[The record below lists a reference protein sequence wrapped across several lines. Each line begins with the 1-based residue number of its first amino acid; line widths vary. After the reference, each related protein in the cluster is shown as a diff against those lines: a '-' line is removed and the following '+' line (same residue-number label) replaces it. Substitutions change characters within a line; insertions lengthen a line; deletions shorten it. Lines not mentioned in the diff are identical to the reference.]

1 MDMKERMFNNKL
13 LHSFTFMPSRIV
25 HPKVDGL
32 SFEAI
37 NNLPQNLNKPIG
49 IAADPLRDSMRSLD
63 EIHPSKDIQSLLM
76 LTPGI
81 YKRSTPPSSP
91 IFSPVSDAEK
101 TPFHPQKEPLD
112 YSCFSE
118 PSGLFFNV
126 SRNSS
131 TPSSLA

>member
-1 MDMKERMFNNKL
+1 
-13 LHSFTFMPSRIV
+13 
-25 HPKVDGL
+25 
-32 SFEAI
+32 
-37 NNLPQNLNKPIG
+37 
-49 IAADPLRDSMRSLD
+49 
-63 EIHPSKDIQSLLM
+63 M

-81 YKRSTPPSSP
+81 DKSSTPLLRPYSP
-91 IFSPVSDAEK
+91 QFRMQGI

-131 TPSSLA
+131 TPSCLA